1 VRKGESLFRT
11 IPRAGGFLN
20 PALTACACAA
30 VSAGSAILI
39 DAASRASGQSAIGAC
54 QFLKTKNAAA
64 ISHKEPSS
72 EINQE
77 LIAQRLQISRAT
89 VSRCFTNHPGIN
101 PVTRARVF
109 QLAAEIGYVH
119 LQMRK
124 PRASRKKNTNKIFGV
139 LICSAEEEY
148 YRTDY
153 QNPSEQILA
162 GVTECAHLHSADI
175 EVHLIDPKACTLED
189 PRFLQIE
196 KLCSRWDGLLLVYP
210 FPNAVLDHLAPKV
223 PLVSLVE
230 QFDHTRIDCVD
241 VDHYKGISSAI
252 EHLVDNGHRRIGFF
266 TRRYEVE
273 ASWSFRRYAAFM
285 EAMVRLR
292 LPVAPEDI
300 VNVFPSREGD
310 DESSIEYAAERTRDG
325 VTAWVCAADHQA
337 FELVRG
343 LDQRGLNVPDQVSV
357 TGFDGIETPPGSP
370 ELTTIVIPFREIGM
384 TGTQRLFERTE
395 KRFGSAQHVLI
406 DCRLRPGTTVGKV
419 TKLLKRKSS

>member
-1 VRKGESLFRT
+1 M
-11 IPRAGGFLN
+11 
-20 PALTACACAA
+20 
-30 VSAGSAILI
+30 
-39 DAASRASGQSAIGAC
+39 
-54 QFLKTKNAAA
+54 
-64 ISHKEPSS
+64 
-72 EINQE
+72 NQQ
-77 LIAQRLQISRAT
+77 LIAERLQISRAT

-124 PRASRKKNTNKIFGV
+124 PRKDRKKGASKIFGV

-148 YRTDY
+148 FRTDY

-162 GVTECAHLHSADI
+162 GVTECAHLNGGNV
-175 EVHLIDPKACTLED
+175 EVHLIDPKACTLDD
-189 PRFLQIE
+189 PVFLNIE

-210 FPNAVLDHLAPKV
+210 FPNSILDHLAPKV

-230 QFDHTRIDCVD
+230 QFDHTGIDCVD

-252 EHLVDNGHRRIGFF
+252 EHLLERGHRRIGFY

-273 ASWSFRRYAAFM
+273 ASWSYRRYAAFM

-292 LPVAPEDI
+292 LPVVLEDI
-300 VNVFPSREGD
+300 VNIFPSHEGD
-310 DESSIEYAAERTRDG
+310 DESSIEYAAGRTRDG

-337 FELVRG
+337 FDLVHGLEKRG
-343 LDQRGLNVPDQVSV
+343 ISVPGQVSV
-357 TGFDGIETPPGSP
+357 TGFDGIETPPGSA
-370 ELTTIVIPFREIGM
+370 ELSTIVIPFREIGM
-384 TGTQRLFERTE
+384 TGTQRLFERTQ

-406 DCRLRPGTTVGKV
+406 DCRLRPGDTVGPV
-419 TKLLKRKSS
+419 PQ